1 MACELGVCCCW
12 RRVDHYLKPATD
24 ASISSNFLL
33 GIVLRCA
40 ASAGALSSAGSMVSM
55 SLFGSAQG
63 TERERLK
70 ETTSKLRVWLHGV
83 VSSGGFKV
91 RMAV

>member
-1 MACELGVCCCW
+1 M
-12 RRVDHYLKPATD
+12 
-24 ASISSNFLL
+24 SSNPML

-91 RMAV
+91 RMAVWGGGFPPWAVLGSLYSAGDL